1 MDAPAVRILLL
12 EDSATDVALAEAELD
27 SDLTMPALSGEAL
40 VRVAYAGICGSD
52 MHIIH
57 GDNAFV
63 RFPRITGHEFAGVV
77 EAVGEGVS
85 GVAVGDR
92 VCIDPVISCGHC
104 YPCRIGRPNVCTALE
119 VIGVHRDGGFEERVA
134 VPAANLHRLP
144 EHLGLDAAALVEPYT
159 IAANVLDRMQPHPG
173 DRLLV
178 FGAGVIGLT
187 ILQMARAK
195 GIEEVIVTDV
205 IDERLVAASELGARH
220 VLNGRD
226 QDVEQA
232 VLALTDGEGVPLI
245 ADAACVPALLPPML
259 RLASPAGRIG
269 LLGFNPTPS
278 DLVQLEEHHHRIG
291 ADPEVGGVAER
302 RQARVPQQ
310 EVQAHREHR
319 ENQRLGEQPEVIGPE
334 RERRDRQEHPHRD
347 DRGARLHRVPN
358 SPAGRTARIAA
369 IGAKIVK

>member
-1 MDAPAVRILLL
+1 MKAFQVNAPLDYRIA
-12 EDSATDVALAEAELD
+12 EVEAPLAA
-27 SDLTMPALSGEAL
+27 AGEAL

-77 EAVGEGVS
+77 EAVGEGVEA
-85 GVAVGDR
+85 VAVGDR
-92 VCIDPVISCGHC
+92 VCIDPVISCGDC
-104 YPCRIGRPNVCTALE
+104 YPCRIGRPNVCSALQ

-144 EHLGLDAAALVEPYT
+144 DGLGLDAAALVEPYT

-187 ILQMARAK
+187 ILQMARAR

-205 IDERLVAASELGARH
+205 IGERLEVARALGARH
-220 VLNGRD
+220 VINGRD
-226 QDVEQA
+226 QDVEA
-232 VLALTDGEGVPLI
+232 VVMELTGGEGVPLI

-269 LLGFNPTPS
+269 LLGFTPTPS
-278 DLVQLEEHHHRIG
+278 DLAQLEVIKKELTLVGSRLNNRKFPEVLALMASGRLDPLALVSHRLPFDEMPAAIHMLDHHPERARKVLIQIG
-291 ADPEVGGVAER
+291 A
-302 RQARVPQQ
+302 
-310 EVQAHREHR
+310 
-319 ENQRLGEQPEVIGPE
+319 
-334 RERRDRQEHPHRD
+334 
-347 DRGARLHRVPN
+347 
-358 SPAGRTARIAA
+358 
-369 IGAKIVK
+369 

>member
-1 MDAPAVRILLL
+1 MKAFQVSAPLDYRI
-12 EDSATDVALAEAELD
+12 TDIEMPEAA
-27 SDLTMPALSGEAL
+27 PGEAL
-40 VRVAYAGICGSD
+40 VRVAFAGICGSD

-77 EAVGEGVS
+77 EAVGEGVQDI
-85 GVAVGDR
+85 AVGDR

-104 YPCRIGRPNVCTALE
+104 YPCRIGRPNVCTSLE
-119 VIGVHRDGGFEERVA
+119 VIGVHRNGGFEERVA
-134 VPAANLHRLP
+134 VPAANLHHLP
-144 EHLGLDAAALVEPYT
+144 KHLGLDAAALVEPYT

-205 IDERLVAASELGARH
+205 IDERLEAAKALGARH

-226 QDVEQA
+226 RDVEQA
-232 VLALTDGEGVPLI
+232 VMELTKGEGVPLI
-245 ADAACVPALLPPML
+245 ADAACVPALLPQML

-278 DLVQLEEHHHRIG
+278 DLVQLEVIKKELTLVGSRLNNRKF
-291 ADPEVGGVAER
+291 PEVLELMASGRLDPLALVS
-302 RQARVPQQ
+302 
-310 EVQAHREHR
+310 HRLAFDDMPDAIDMLDHH
-319 ENQRLGEQPEVIGPE
+319 PE
-334 RERRDRQEHPHRD
+334 R
-347 DRGARLHRVPN
+347 ARKVL
-358 SPAGRTARIAA
+358 IQ
-369 IGAKIVK
+369 IGT